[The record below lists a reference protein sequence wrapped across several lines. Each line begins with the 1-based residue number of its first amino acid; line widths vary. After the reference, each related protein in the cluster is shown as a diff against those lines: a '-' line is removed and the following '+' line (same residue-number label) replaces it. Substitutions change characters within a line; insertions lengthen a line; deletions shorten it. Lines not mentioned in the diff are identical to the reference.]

1 MLPIKDRVNNL
12 LPDWFELIRRHWK
25 FHGAFPNFIRPVT
38 FTEKLLHRMLF
49 DRRAVL
55 TQMADKAAV
64 RDYVESRLGPHML
77 PKLYYLTN
85 QPETIPFD
93 ELPERFVV
101 KPTHASGWVQIVT
114 DKPALDRAALIE
126 KCTGWLNQSY
136 YKINREWEYKNIPPR
151 IIVEEFIDD
160 GSRAAP
166 NDYKLSV
173 FGGTVEFIEVH
184 AGRFT
189 DHRVQNYTPA
199 WQKLDVIVEGE
210 AILSD
215 VLPPVHLADMI
226 AAAET
231 LGKDLDFVRVDFYDT
246 PARLYFGELTTTPA
260 AGFLLFRPT
269 EFDRYLG
276 GRWK

>member
-1 MLPIKDRVNNL
+1 
-12 LPDWFELIRRHWK
+12 
-25 FHGAFPNFIRPVT
+25 
-38 FTEKLLHRMLF
+38 
-49 DRRAVL
+49 
-55 TQMADKAAV
+55 
-64 RDYVESRLGPHML
+64 
-77 PKLYYLTN
+77 
-85 QPETIPFD
+85 
-93 ELPERFVV
+93 
-101 KPTHASGWVQIVT
+101 
-114 DKPALDRAALIE
+114 
-126 KCTGWLNQSY
+126 
-136 YKINREWEYKNIPPR
+136 
-151 IIVEEFIDD
+151 
-160 GSRAAP
+160 
-166 NDYKLSV
+166 V